1 MVTIPTDKH
10 PVSKDPSLD
19 TSWSTIDRRDWHL
32 WLVAI
37 LLIFVLGVGL
47 LSFMFPAAFW
57 DRGGIVQAP
66 DRAFYGFSLLLAL
79 TLAYLFQK
87 ETNLR
92 ELKRKKWEEKLV
104 HTAFHDPLTD
114 LPNRLLFLDRL
125 GLCVSRS
132 KRHPDYLFAVLYM
145 DLDRFKMI
153 NDSMGHALGD
163 RLLVEVGRRL
173 QTSLR
178 DTDTVSRLGGDEFAV
193 LMDDIH
199 HASDVSRAVER
210 VREQFLL
217 SFNLDGREVFTTA
230 SIGIALSSPG
240 YHSAEE
246 LLRDAD
252 TAMYRAKVAGEGR
265 HEVFDKSMH
274 EQAVRLLKIETDLR
288 RAIERKELRL
298 HYQPIMSLHTGL
310 LAGFEALVRWQ
321 HPDLGLLSPLEFIPV
336 AEQSNLII
344 AVTQAVLQ
352 EACSQARIW
361 RSQFPPDLLFSI
373 SVNVPAKYL
382 TKPDLVQEIS
392 ALIAEHDL
400 PAEYLRLEM
409 TESGIMEDPESAS
422 QALSR
427 LSELGVKTHIDDF
440 GTGYSSLSYLANL
453 PVHALKIDRAFVSQ
467 LDVDERKSMIVRSV
481 VALAHN
487 LGLKVIA
494 EGVET
499 PHQLDYLKALKCQYG
514 QGYLFSTP
522 RDSEQAT
529 QFIKEWSGIGDGKK
543 MVIANLRAFE
553 LFQGLDEEV
562 LAEVAKICEEM
573 TILAG
578 DVIIRQDQVG
588 DTVFLMLEGSAAI
601 YRGEGD
607 PSHLLTVL
615 QAPTVFGE
623 MAILNQG
630 HLRSANVKALS
641 DLRLLAIPIPLL
653 DPLLRGFPR
662 LRENL
667 QNLVAGRLL
676 G

>member
-1 MVTIPTDKH
+1 MQTTPTNRQPRKN
-10 PVSKDPSLD
+10 DPSLD
-19 TSWSTIDRRDWHL
+19 TSWTSIDRRDWHL
-32 WLVAI
+32 WLVAF

-57 DRGGIVQAP
+57 ERGGVVQAP
-66 DRAFYGFSLLLAL
+66 DRAFYGFSLLLVL

-87 ETNLR
+87 ESKLR
-92 ELKRKKWEEKLV
+92 ELKRLQWEERLV
-104 HTAFHDPLTD
+104 HNAFHDPLTD

-125 GLCVSRS
+125 GLCVSRA
-132 KRHPDYLFAVLYM
+132 KRNPDYLFAVLYM
-145 DLDRFKMI
+145 DLDRFKMV

-163 RLLVEVGRRL
+163 LLLVEVGRRL

-193 LMDDIH
+193 LMDDIRNPV
-199 HASDVSRAVER
+199 DVTRAVER
-210 VREQFLL
+210 VRDQFLL
-217 SFNLDGREVFTTA
+217 PMNLNGREVFTTA
-230 SIGIALSSPG
+230 SIGVALSSAG
-240 YHSAEE
+240 YQSAED

-252 TAMYRAKVAGEGR
+252 TAMYRAKGTGEGR

-298 HYQPIMSLHTGL
+298 HYQPIMALHSGL
-310 LAGFEALVRWQ
+310 LSGFEALVRWE
-321 HPDLGLLSPLEFIPV
+321 HPDLGLLSPAEFIPV
-336 AEQSNLII
+336 AEQSKLII
-344 AVTQAVLQ
+344 AVTQAVLR

-361 RSQFPPDLLFSI
+361 RSQFPPEFQFSI
-373 SVNVPAKYL
+373 SVNVPANYL
-382 TKPDLVQEIS
+382 LKPDLVTDVSE
-392 ALIAEHDL
+392 LIEEHQL
-400 PAEYLRLEM
+400 PPEYLRLEM
-409 TESGIMEDPESAS
+409 TESGIMEDPEAAA

-427 LSELGVKTHIDDF
+427 LSEIGVKTYIDDF
-440 GTGYSSLSYLANL
+440 GTGYSSLNYLANL
-453 PVHALKIDRAFVSQ
+453 PVHALKIDRGFVSR
-467 LDVDERKSMIVRSV
+467 LDIDERNSMIVRSV

-499 PHQLDYLKALKCQYG
+499 PHQLDYLKALKCEYG
-514 QGYLFSTP
+514 QGYLFSP
-522 RDSEQAT
+522 ARPSEQAT
-529 QFIKEWSGIGDGKK
+529 QFIVEWSGIGDARR
-543 MVIANLRAFE
+543 MVLANLRAFE
-553 LFQGLDEEV
+553 LFQGLDEDI

-573 TILAG
+573 TVQAG
-578 DVIIRQDQVG
+578 EVLIHQDQVG
-588 DTVFLMLEGSAAI
+588 ETVFLMLEGSAAI
-601 YRGEGD
+601 YRGDGD

-641 DLRLLAIPIPLL
+641 NLRLLTMPISRL

-667 QNLVAGRLL
+667 QNLVSGRLL

>member
-1 MVTIPTDKH
+1 VLTIPTNKH
-10 PVSKDPSLD
+10 LLLKDPSLD
-19 TSWSTIDRRDWHL
+19 TSWTSIDRRDWHL

-57 DRGGIVQAP
+57 ERGGIVQAP

-87 ETNLR
+87 ESNLR

-125 GLCVSRS
+125 GLCVSRG

-163 RLLVEVGRRL
+163 QLLVEVGRRL

-199 HASDVSRAVER
+199 HPSDVSRAVER
-210 VREQFLL
+210 VRDQFLL
-217 SFNLDGREVFTTA
+217 PMNLDGREVFTTA

-361 RSQFPPDLLFSI
+361 KSQFPPDLHFSI
-373 SVNVPAKYL
+373 SVNVPARYL

-422 QALSR
+422 NALSH

-453 PVHALKIDRAFVSQ
+453 PVHALKIDRDFVSQ

-514 QGYLFSTP
+514 QGYLFSAP

-529 QFIKEWSGIGDGKK
+529 DFIKEWSGIGDRKK

-553 LFQGLDEEV
+553 LFQGLDEDV
-562 LAEVAKICEEM
+562 LAEVAKICEEK
-573 TILAG
+573 TVLAG

-588 DTVFLMLEGSAAI
+588 DTVFLMMEGSAAI

>member
-1 MVTIPTDKH
+1 M
-10 PVSKDPSLD
+10 
-19 TSWSTIDRRDWHL
+19 SWTTIDRRDWHL
-32 WLVAI
+32 WLVAF

-57 DRGGIVQAP
+57 ERGGVVQAP
-66 DRAFYGFSLLLAL
+66 DRAFYGFSLLLVL

-87 ETNLR
+87 ESKLR
-92 ELKRKKWEEKLV
+92 ELKRLQWEERLV
-104 HTAFHDPLTD
+104 HNAFHDPLTD

-132 KRHPDYLFAVLYM
+132 KRNPDYLFAVLYM
-145 DLDRFKMI
+145 DLDRFKLI

-163 RLLVEVGRRL
+163 QLLVEVGRRL

-193 LMDDIH
+193 LMDDIRH
-199 HASDVSRAVER
+199 PNDVTRAIER
-210 VREQFLL
+210 VRDQFLQPMIL
-217 SFNLDGREVFTTA
+217 AGREVFTTA
-230 SIGIALSSPG
+230 SIGVALSSAG
-240 YHSAEE
+240 YQSAED

-252 TAMYRAKVAGEGR
+252 TAMYRAKSAGEGR

-288 RAIERKELRL
+288 RAIERRELRL
-298 HYQPIMSLHTGL
+298 HYQPIMALHSGL
-310 LAGFEALVRWQ
+310 LAGFEALVRWE
-321 HPDLGLLSPLEFIPV
+321 HPDLGLLLPSEFVPV
-336 AEQSNLII
+336 AEQSKLII
-344 AVTQAVLQ
+344 ALTQAVLR
-352 EACSQARIW
+352 EACEQARTW
-361 RSQFPPDLLFSI
+361 REKFPPEFQFSI
-373 SVNVPAKYL
+373 SVNVPANYL
-382 TKPDLVQEIS
+382 LTPELITDIS
-392 ALIAEHDL
+392 GLLAENHL

-409 TESGIMEDPESAS
+409 TESGIMEDPEAAS
-422 QALSR
+422 LALAR
-427 LSELGVKTHIDDF
+427 LSEIGVETYIDDF
-440 GTGYSSLSYLANL
+440 GTGYSSLNYLANL
-453 PVHALKIDRAFVSQ
+453 PVHALKIDRDFVSR
-467 LDVDERKSMIVRSV
+467 LDIDERNSMIVRSV

-499 PHQLDYLKALKCQYG
+499 PHQLDYLKALKCEYG
-514 QGYLFSTP
+514 QGFLFSP
-522 RDSEQAT
+522 ARASDQAT
-529 QFIKEWSGIGDGKK
+529 EIITLWSGIGDSRR
-543 MVIANLRAFE
+543 MVLANLRAFE

-562 LAEVAKICEEM
+562 LAEVAKICDEV
-573 TILAG
+573 TVPAG
-578 DVIIRQDQVG
+578 EVIIRQDQVG
-588 DTVFLMLEGSAAI
+588 ETVFLMIEGSAAI

-607 PSHLLTVL
+607 PAHMLTVL

-630 HLRSANVKALS
+630 HLRNANVKALS
-641 DLRLLAIPIPLL
+641 KLRLLSIPISRL
-653 DPLLRGFPR
+653 DDLLRGYPK

>member
-1 MVTIPTDKH
+1 VETLPTNQQ
-10 PVSKDPSLD
+10 PQSKDSSLD
-19 TSWSTIDRRDWHL
+19 ASWSSIERRDWHL
-32 WLVAI
+32 WLVAF

-57 DRGGIVQAP
+57 ERGGVVQAP
-66 DRAFYGFSLLLAL
+66 DRAFYGFSLLLVL

-87 ETNLR
+87 ESNLR
-92 ELKRKKWEEKLV
+92 ELKRKQWEARLV

-125 GLCVSRS
+125 GLCVSRA

-163 RLLVEVGRRL
+163 QLLVEVGRRL

-193 LMDDIH
+193 LMDDIRQ
-199 HASDVSRAVER
+199 ASDVSRAVER
-210 VREQFLL
+210 VRDQFLL
-217 SFNLDGREVFTTA
+217 PMNLDGRDVFTTA

-240 YHSAEE
+240 YQSAEE

-252 TAMYRAKVAGEGR
+252 TAMYRAKASGEGR

-321 HPDLGLLSPLEFIPV
+321 HPDLGLLSPHEFIPV
-336 AEQSNLII
+336 AEQSKLII
-344 AVTQAVLQ
+344 AVTQVVLQ

-361 RSQFPPDLLFSI
+361 RSQFPPDLHFSI

-382 TKPDLVQEIS
+382 TKPDLLQEIS
-392 ALIAEHDL
+392 ALIAENEL
-400 PAEYLRLEM
+400 PPEYLRLEM

-427 LSELGVKTHIDDF
+427 LSELGVKTYIDDF
-440 GTGYSSLSYLANL
+440 GTGYSSLGYLANL
-453 PVHALKIDRAFVSQ
+453 PVHALKIERDFVSR
-467 LDVDERKSMIVRSV
+467 LDVDERNSMIVRSI

-499 PHQLDYLKALKCQYG
+499 PHQLDYLKALKCQFG
-514 QGYLFSTP
+514 QGYLFSPP
-522 RDSEQAT
+522 RDSEKAA
-529 QFIKEWSGIGDGKK
+529 QFLREWSGIGDGKK
-543 MVIANLRAFE
+543 IVLANLRAFE
-553 LFQGLDEEV
+553 LFQGLDENS

-573 TILAG
+573 TVPAG
-578 DVIIRQDQVG
+578 EVVIRQDQVG
-588 DTVFLMLEGSAAI
+588 DTVYLMLEGSASI
-601 YRGEGD
+601 YRGEGE

-641 DLRLLAIPIPLL
+641 NLRLLAIPIPLL

>member
-1 MVTIPTDKH
+1 MTKPANLHVQT
-10 PVSKDPSLD
+10 KDPSRD
-19 TSWSTIDRRDWHL
+19 ASWASIDRRDWHL
-32 WLVAI
+32 WLVAF

-57 DRGGIVQAP
+57 ERGGVVQAP
-66 DRAFYGFSLLLAL
+66 DRAFYGFSLLLVL
-79 TLAYLFQK
+79 TLTYLFQK
-87 ETNLR
+87 ESKLR
-92 ELKRKKWEEKLV
+92 ELKRQQWEQRLV

-125 GLCVSRS
+125 GLCVSRA
-132 KRHPDYLFAVLYM
+132 KRHPDYMFAVLYM

-163 RLLVEVGRRL
+163 QLLVEVGRRL

-193 LMDDIH
+193 LMDDIRQV
-199 HASDVSRAVER
+199 SDVSHAVQR
-210 VREQFLL
+210 VRDQFLL
-217 SFNLDGREVFTTA
+217 PMNLDGREVFSTA
-230 SIGIALSSPG
+230 SIGVALSAPG
-240 YHSAEE
+240 YQTAED

-252 TAMYRAKVAGEGR
+252 TAMYRAKSGGEGR

-321 HPDLGLLSPLEFIPV
+321 HPDLGLLSPNEFVPV

-344 AVTQAVLQ
+344 GVTQAVLQ
-352 EACSQARIW
+352 EACAQAQIW
-361 RSQFPPDLLFSI
+361 RAQFPPDFQFSI
-373 SVNVPAKYL
+373 SVNVPARYL
-382 TKPDLVQEIS
+382 MKPDLVQDIS
-392 ALIAEHDL
+392 ALIADCNL
-400 PAEYLRLEM
+400 PPEYLRLEM
-409 TESGIMEDPESAS
+409 TESGIMEDPETAS
-422 QALSR
+422 HALSR
-427 LSELGVKTHIDDF
+427 LSEIGVKTYIDDF
-440 GTGYSSLSYLANL
+440 GTGYSSLSYLSNL
-453 PVHALKIDRAFVSQ
+453 PVHALKIDRDFVSK
-467 LDVDERKSMIVRSV
+467 LDVDERNSMIVRSV

-499 PHQLDYLKALKCQYG
+499 PRQLDYLKALKCQFG
-514 QGYLFSTP
+514 QGFLFSP
-522 RDSEQAT
+522 ARDSEQAT
-529 QFIKEWSGIGDGKK
+529 KFIVEWSGIGDRKK
-543 MVIANLRAFE
+543 MLIANLRAFE
-553 LFQGLDEEV
+553 LFQGLDEEA
-562 LAEVAKICEEM
+562 LAEVAKICEEI
-573 TILAG
+573 TVQTG
-578 DVIIRQDQVG
+578 DVVIRQDQVG
-588 DTVFLMLEGSAAI
+588 ETVFLMLEGSAAI

-623 MAILNQG
+623 MAVLNQG
-630 HLRSANVKALS
+630 NLRSANVKALS
-641 DLRLLAIPIPLL
+641 NLRLLAIPIHRL
-653 DPLLRGFPR
+653 DPLLRNFPR